1 MRISQIGLSGTHAA
15 QAALG
20 MSARN
25 TANLMTTGY
34 TRQGVLL
41 TPRIG
46 GGVTVQSL
54 IRFADDART
63 QQMWQSH
70 SALGRHAAGE
80 SYFNQLEQVMG
91 LEDGSVKSG
100 LDGLFAALDEASVEP
115 MSAPLRQQ
123 VIMSADA
130 YAKSINGL
138 LQTQGRQLDTLRQQA
153 GATAQQINA
162 LSGTV
167 ADLNRRIAEGQTSGN
182 APSELID
189 QRDQALD
196 ALAGLAD
203 IRTLRQPDGTV
214 DVSLAAGPPLVAGRQ
229 VATLDVRT
237 RGDGTFSLAADLGGT
252 TYPLDGE
259 ATGGSLGG
267 LFAFVDDVLMPQ
279 MAGVKSLAGELAQ
292 RMNAQLAAGFGTDG
306 QPGEPLFDI
315 DAASGMLHVRAGVTP
330 DRLGFSSDPAT
341 PGDSGNLLAMIAL
354 RQERIDVP
362 GLGETAINDVYTML
376 VGRLGSQ
383 SRQNQASL
391 ATADQLRTQAE
402 QAWQSVSGV
411 SMDEEAVNISETMQ
425 IYNANMKVISVA
437 NDLFDATIH
446 SF

>member
-25 TANLMTTGY
+25 TANLMTKGY

-41 TPRIG
+41 TPRVG

-54 IRFADDART
+54 IRFSDEART
-63 QQMWQSH
+63 QQMWQSN
-70 SALGRHAAGE
+70 AMLGRQTAGE
-80 SYFNQLEQVMG
+80 SYFAQLEQVMS
-91 LEDGSVKSG
+91 LEDGSVKAG
-100 LDGLFAALDEASVEP
+100 LDGLFAALDEASVDP

-123 VIMSADA
+123 VITSADA
-130 YAKSINGL
+130 FAKSINGL

-153 GATAQQINA
+153 GATARQINA

-167 ADLNRRIAEGQTSGN
+167 ADLNRRIAEGQASGN
-182 APSELID
+182 VPSEWID

-196 ALAGLAD
+196 TLAGLVD
-203 IRTLRQPDGTV
+203 IRTLRQPDGSV
-214 DVSLAAGPPLVAGRQ
+214 DVSLAAGPPLVAGHQ
-229 VATLDVRT
+229 VATLDVRP
-237 RGDGTFSLAADLGGT
+237 GNDGTFSLALALGGAV
-252 TYPLDGE
+252 YPLDGE
-259 ATGGSLGG
+259 AAGGAIGG
-267 LFAFVDDVLMPQ
+267 LFAFADGVLMPQ
-279 MAGVKSLAGELAQ
+279 MAGAKSLAGELAQ

-315 DAASGMLHVRAGVTP
+315 DAASGMLHLRAGVTP

-341 PGDSGNLLAMIAL
+341 PGDSGNLLALIAL
-354 RQERIDVP
+354 RQARIDVP
-362 GLGETAINDVYTML
+362 GLGETAIGDVYTML

-383 SRQNQASL
+383 SSQNQAAL
-391 ATADQLRTQAE
+391 ETASELRTQAE

-437 NDLFDATIH
+437 NALFATTLN

>member
-1 MRISQIGLSGTHAA
+1 MRISQIGLSGAHAA

-41 TPRIG
+41 APRVG

-54 IRFADDART
+54 IRFSDDART
-63 QQMWQSH
+63 QQMWQSNA
-70 SALGRHAAGE
+70 ALGRHAAGE
-80 SYFNQLEQVMG
+80 SYFAQLEQVMS

-100 LDGLFAALDEASVEP
+100 LDGLFAALDEASVDP
-115 MSAPLRQQ
+115 TSAPLRQQ
-123 VIMSADA
+123 VITSADGF
-130 YAKSINGL
+130 AKSINGL
-138 LQTQGRQLDTLRQQA
+138 LQTQRRQLDTLRQQA

-162 LSGTV
+162 LSGSV
-167 ADLNRRIAEGQTSGN
+167 ADLNRRVAERQASGDV
-182 APSELID
+182 PSELID

-196 ALAGLAD
+196 TLAGLAD
-203 IRTLRQPDGTV
+203 IRTLRQPDGSI
-214 DVSLAAGPPLVAGRQ
+214 DVALAAGQPLVAGHQ
-229 VATLDVRT
+229 VAALEVRP
-237 RGDGTFSLAADLGGT
+237 RSDGSFGLVLELGGT
-252 TYPLDGE
+252 AYPLAGE
-259 ATGGSLGG
+259 AAGSSLGG
-267 LFAFVDDVLMPQ
+267 LFAFADDVLMPQ

-292 RMNAQLAAGFGTDG
+292 RMNAQLVAGFGTDG
-306 QPGEPLFDI
+306 RPGEPLFEI
-315 DAASGMLHVRAGVTP
+315 DAASGMLQVRADMTP
-330 DRLGFSSDPAT
+330 ERLGFSADPAA
-341 PGDSGNLLAMIAL
+341 PGDSGNLLALIAL
-354 RQERIDVP
+354 RQARIDVP

-383 SRQNQASL
+383 SSQSRAAL
-391 ATADQLRTQAE
+391 ATAGELRTQAE

-437 NDLFDATIH
+437 KTLFDATLN